1 MEALDTNT
9 TYICNDSVHTIV
21 FCYRIILLENH
32 FHVTILSVSAK
43 ISHELTIIPASSF
56 HPATQQAQ
64 CTEGRFKF
72 MYLYVISDSTTV
84 VAVEISVLAIIGN
97 EIISKEWRALR
108 VAAAA
113 DVVQF

>member
-1 MEALDTNT
+1 MRNV
-9 TYICNDSVHTIV
+9 YIKISNCR

-32 FHVTILSVSAK
+32 FHVTILSEPPVSAK

-72 MYLYVISDSTTV
+72 MYLYVISDSTTM

-97 EIISKEWRALR
+97 EIISKEWRALGA
-108 VAAAA
+108 AAAA
-113 DVVQF
+113 DGVQF